1 MISIIDSCSDQSR
14 IFLDLAKHYNFPF
27 ALNPNILKKQ
37 PVPPKRGDLLSTE
50 QQNTSSSST
59 NKVVTA
65 AAAVAAVAAVAATVA
80 VSNIT
85 NQTSASSSS
94 TSSTSTSSTSTSTTS
109 SSPSSSTTPIKDDAL
124 EPPHNPHYSTEI
136 SRKLLLRGL
145 RDVILSS
152 DHETG
157 KIMVDLMNVLKVP
170 IASHSVTLASLKHFF
185 DGIKAGRGL
194 EPIRQAKQS
203 LLTVMFSYTK
213 LTPKILCKEIGIAP
227 YSQSIKNLFA
237 GAQKRASHNAEVL
250 SMTGSLR
257 DRAKKG
263 KEFKF
268 YDPPAKRSDSM
279 DVGIARHAAK
289 SYYSSSEKLSTQID
303 ESETSSSSMASSVP
317 EKKWVLLVTLEE
329 VRKKWIVQARLP
341 VNQGGLGK
349 QADYT
354 VSRSWFGK
362 QRPSDVKLNPELT
375 GAKAWM
381 KKAAAASAMSSRK
394 KEAIALTALKVSTKS
409 CDL

>member
-65 AAAVAAVAAVAATVA
+65 AAAVAATVA

-94 TSSTSTSSTSTSTTS
+94 TSSTSTSTTS
-109 SSPSSSTTPIKDDAL
+109 SSSASPSSSTTPIKDDAL

-250 SMTGSLR
+250 NMKGSLR

-279 DVGIARHAAK
+279 DVDIARHAAK

-303 ESETSSSSMASSVP
+303 GSETSSSSSSSMASSVP

-329 VRKKWIVQARLP
+329 VRKKWIVQACLP